1 MSLFEKL
8 NNKRYDLQEKKRFGP
23 GSDGK
28 VNVGGNRNQTS
39 TTTTTTGRVG
49 DLPVDD
55 IPDMSNPN
63 IKKKLNTDEKKIGK
77 LLDKEGKKIDKLS
90 NKIAKSTQKSL
101 LTKKFKKPIK
111 FVKKLKKYLKNPPS
125 STVLGKDS
133 RPKYDNAI
141 SALDQ
146 NLSKLKQNNK
156 AAKYTALINS
166 TNKNRPEFEGDI
178 PINKRGGVKNKFL
191 KYTKRLNKAEK
202 RPLGD
207 VVSRVTKDRASRGL
221 KIGDI
226 DFKKSEKLA
235 QQRAAR
241 IDPLTGKATKKGVE
255 NYILNRRN
263 KSYVSDAQMKKNQ
276 AQAKKILSN
285 PTGKEYRK
293 IEKTINQ
300 SSYAGKTAIP
310 ATKKELKKT
319 YKAIKSSKTVSA
331 TPLPKVYD
339 PKASKELGT
348 DVFRRIRKK
357 LSSSKTRPGK
367 VIDTP
372 TRRVKL
378 LKPTKVLKKI
388 QKPELEK
395 LIPKTNPKVTT
406 TSFIGPSV
414 PPKTTTTAA
423 TKLSKRLM
431 KNKNKYAVGLGLAL
445 AGGLYLRNRGK
456 NKEAE
461 KKRLALLNVQKEKD
475 KIQPMDVSLFLNR
488 TGTSPNKIVDKS
500 KQFTPSPYAY
510 RPKNQPKP
518 TYAKPTQYGS
528 FDSKTKR
535 MVQTTK
541 KPKNINKNLP

>member
-8 NNKRYDLQEKKRFGP
+8 NNKRYDLQEKERKRFAP

-39 TTTTTTGRVG
+39 TTTTTTA
-49 DLPVDD
+49 VDD
-55 IPDMSNPN
+55 IPDMSNPKT
-63 IKKKLNTDEKKIGK
+63 KKKLDTTEKKINK
-77 LLDKEGKKIDKLS
+77 LIDKEGKKIDKLG
-90 NKIAKSTQKSL
+90 NKITKSTEKSI
-101 LTKKFKKPIK
+101 LTRKFKKPIK
-111 FVKKLKKYLKNPPS
+111 LVKKLKKYLKNPPS
-125 STVLGKDS
+125 SAVIDTSGLYKKS
-133 RPKYDNAI
+133 IA
-141 SALDQ
+141 ALDK
-146 NLSKLKQNNK
+146 NLSKLKQQNK

-178 PINKRGGVKNKFL
+178 PLNKRGGVKNKFL

-226 DFKKSEKLA
+226 DFKNSEKLA

-241 IDPLTGKATKKGVE
+241 IDPTTGKATKKGVE

-388 QKPELEK
+388 SKPEIEK
-395 LIPKTNPKVTT
+395 IIPKTNPKVTT

-445 AGGLYLRNRGK
+445 AGGLYLKNRAK

-475 KIQPMDVSLFLNR
+475 KIQPMDASLFLNR
-488 TGTSPNKIVDKS
+488 TGTSPNKVADKS

-518 TYAKPTQYGS
+518 TYAKPAQYGS
-528 FDSKTKR
+528 FDSKTNR

>member
-8 NNKRYDLQEKKRFGP
+8 NNKRYDLQEKKKFGP

-28 VNVGGNRNQTS
+28 VPIGGNRNQTS

-49 DLPVDD
+49 DSPVDD

-77 LLDKEGKKIDKLS
+77 LLDKEGKKIDKLG
-90 NKIAKSTQKSL
+90 NKITKSTEKSI
-101 LTKKFKKPIK
+101 LTRKFKKPIK
-111 FVKKLKKYLKNPPS
+111 LVKKLKKYLKNPPS
-125 STVLGKDS
+125 SAVIDTSGLYKKS
-133 RPKYDNAI
+133 IA
-141 SALDQ
+141 ALDK
-146 NLSKLKQNNK
+146 NLSKLKQQNK

-241 IDPLTGKATKKGVE
+241 IDPTTGKATKKGVE

-357 LSSSKTRPGK
+357 ISSSKTRPGK

-372 TRRVKL
+372 TRRFKL

-388 QKPELEK
+388 SKPEIEK
-395 LIPKTNPKVTT
+395 IIPKTNPKVTT

-445 AGGLYLRNRGK
+445 AGGLYLRNRAK

-475 KIQPMDVSLFLNR
+475 KIQPMDASLFLNR
-488 TGTSPNKIVDKS
+488 TGTSPNKVVDKS
-500 KQFTPSPYAY
+500 KQFTPSPYAF

-518 TYAKPTQYGS
+518 TYAKPAQYGS
-528 FDSKTKR
+528 FDSKTNR

-541 KPKNINKNLP
+541 KPKNINKNIP

>member
-1 MSLFEKL
+1 MSLFERL
-8 NNKRYDLQEKKRFGP
+8 NNKRYDLQEKKKFAP

-28 VNVGGNRNQTS
+28 VPVGGNRNQTS
-39 TTTTTTGRVG
+39 RTTTTTA
-49 DLPVDD
+49 VDD

-63 IKKKLNTDEKKIGK
+63 IKKKLNTDEKKISK
-77 LLDKEGKKIDKLS
+77 LIDKEGKKIDKLG
-90 NKIAKSTQKSL
+90 NKITKSTEKSI
-101 LTKKFKKPIK
+101 LTRKFKKPIK
-111 FVKKLKKYLKNPPS
+111 LVKKLRKYLKNPPS
-125 STVLGKDS
+125 SAVIDTSGLYKKS
-133 RPKYDNAI
+133 IA
-141 SALDQ
+141 ALDK
-146 NLSKLKQNNK
+146 NLSKLKQQNK

-178 PINKRGGVKNKFL
+178 PLNKRGGVKNKFL

-226 DFKKSEKLA
+226 DFKNSEKLA

-241 IDPLTGKATKKGVE
+241 IDPTTGKATKKGVE

-319 YKAIKSSKTVSA
+319 YKAIKSSKTISA

-357 LSSSKTRPGK
+357 ISSSKTRPGK

-372 TRRVKL
+372 TRRFKL

-388 QKPELEK
+388 SKPEIEK
-395 LIPKTNPKVTT
+395 IIPKTNPKVTT

-475 KIQPMDVSLFLNR
+475 KIQPVDASLFLNR
-488 TGTSPNKIVDKS
+488 TGTSPNKVADKS

-528 FDSKTKR
+528 FDSKTKK

>member
-39 TTTTTTGRVG
+39 TTTTTTA
-49 DLPVDD
+49 VDD
-55 IPDMSNPN
+55 IPDMSNPKT
-63 IKKKLNTDEKKIGK
+63 KKKLDTTEKKINK
-77 LLDKEGKKIDKLS
+77 LIDKEGKKIDKLG
-90 NKIAKSTQKSL
+90 NKITKSTEKSL

-111 FVKKLKKYLKNPPS
+111 LVKKLKKYLKNPPS
-125 STVLGKDS
+125 S
-133 RPKYDNAI
+133 AI
-141 SALDQ
+141 IDTSGTYKKTIASLDKT
-146 NLSKLKQNNK
+146 LSNLKQQNK

-178 PINKRGGVKNKFL
+178 PLNKRGGVKNKFL

-226 DFKKSEKLA
+226 DFKNSEKLA

-241 IDPLTGKATKKGVE
+241 IDPTTGKATKKGVE

-357 LSSSKTRPGK
+357 LPSSKTRPGK

-388 QKPELEK
+388 SKPEIEK
-395 LIPKTNPKVTT
+395 IIPKTNPKVTT

-475 KIQPMDVSLFLNR
+475 KIQPVDASLFLNR
-488 TGTSPNKIVDKS
+488 TGTSPNKVADKS

-528 FDSKTKR
+528 FDSKTKK

>member
-8 NNKRYDLQEKKRFGP
+8 NNKRYDLQEKERKRFAP

-28 VNVGGNRNQTS
+28 VNVGGNPNQTS

-49 DLPVDD
+49 N
-55 IPDMSNPN
+55 IPDMSNPST
-63 IKKKLNTDEKKIGK
+63 KKKLDTTEKQLNK
-77 LLDKEGKKIDKLS
+77 LIDKEGKKIDKLG
-90 NKIAKSTQKSL
+90 NKITKSTEKSI
-101 LTKKFKKPIK
+101 LTRKFKKPIK
-111 FVKKLKKYLKNPPS
+111 LVKKLKKYLKNPPS
-125 STVLGKDS
+125 SAVIDTSGLYKKS
-133 RPKYDNAI
+133 IA
-141 SALDQ
+141 ALDK
-146 NLSKLKQNNK
+146 NLSKLKQQNK

-178 PINKRGGVKNKFL
+178 PLNKRGGVKNKFL

-226 DFKKSEKLA
+226 DFKNSEKLA

-241 IDPLTGKATKKGVE
+241 IDPTTGKATKKGVE

-319 YKAIKSSKTVSA
+319 YKAIKSSKTISA

-388 QKPELEK
+388 SKPEIEK
-395 LIPKTNPKVTT
+395 IIPKTNPKVTT

-475 KIQPMDVSLFLNR
+475 KIQPVDASLFLNR
-488 TGTSPNKIVDKS
+488 TGTSPNKVADKS

-528 FDSKTKR
+528 FDSKTKK

>member
-8 NNKRYDLQEKKRFGP
+8 NNKRYDLQEKERKRFAP

-39 TTTTTTGRVG
+39 TTTTTTA
-49 DLPVDD
+49 VDD
-55 IPDMSNPN
+55 IPDMSNPKT
-63 IKKKLNTDEKKIGK
+63 KKKLDTTEKQLNK
-77 LLDKEGKKIDKLS
+77 LIDKEGKKIDKLG
-90 NKIAKSTQKSL
+90 NKITKSTEKSI
-101 LTKKFKKPIK
+101 LTRKFKKPIK
-111 FVKKLKKYLKNPPS
+111 LVKKLKKYLKNPPS
-125 STVLGKDS
+125 SAVIDTSGLYKKS
-133 RPKYDNAI
+133 IA
-141 SALDQ
+141 ALDK
-146 NLSKLKQNNK
+146 NLSKLKQQNK

-178 PINKRGGVKNKFL
+178 PLNKRGGVKNKFL

-241 IDPLTGKATKKGVE
+241 IDPTTGKATKKGVE

-319 YKAIKSSKTVSA
+319 YKAIKSSKTISA

-357 LSSSKTRPGK
+357 ISSDKTRSGK

-445 AGGLYLRNRGK
+445 AGGLYLRNRVK

-461 KKRLALLNVQKEKD
+461 KKRLALLNIQKEKD
-475 KIQPMDVSLFLNR
+475 KIQPVDASLFLNR
-488 TGTSPNKIVDKS
+488 TGTSPNKVADKS

-528 FDSKTKR
+528 FDSKTKK

>member
-1 MSLFEKL
+1 M
-8 NNKRYDLQEKKRFGP
+8 
-23 GSDGK
+23 
-28 VNVGGNRNQTS
+28 
-39 TTTTTTGRVG
+39 
-49 DLPVDD
+49 
-55 IPDMSNPN
+55 
-63 IKKKLNTDEKKIGK
+63 
-77 LLDKEGKKIDKLS
+77 
-90 NKIAKSTQKSL
+90 
-101 LTKKFKKPIK
+101 
-111 FVKKLKKYLKNPPS
+111 
-125 STVLGKDS
+125 
-133 RPKYDNAI
+133 
-141 SALDQ
+141 
-146 NLSKLKQNNK
+146 
-156 AAKYTALINS
+156 
-166 TNKNRPEFEGDI
+166 
-178 PINKRGGVKNKFL
+178 
-191 KYTKRLNKAEK
+191 
-202 RPLGD
+202 
-207 VVSRVTKDRASRGL
+207 
-221 KIGDI
+221 
-226 DFKKSEKLA
+226 
-235 QQRAAR
+235 
-241 IDPLTGKATKKGVE
+241 
-255 NYILNRRN
+255 
-263 KSYVSDAQMKKNQ
+263 
-276 AQAKKILSN
+276 
-285 PTGKEYRK
+285 
-293 IEKTINQ
+293 
-300 SSYAGKTAIP
+300 
-310 ATKKELKKT
+310 
-319 YKAIKSSKTVSA
+319 
-331 TPLPKVYD
+331 
-339 PKASKELGT
+339 
-348 DVFRRIRKK
+348 FRRIRKK
-357 LSSSKTRPGK
+357 LSSSKTRSGK

>member
-63 IKKKLNTDEKKIGK
+63 TKKKLDTTEKQLNK
-77 LLDKEGKKIDKLS
+77 LIDKEGKKI
-90 NKIAKSTQKSL
+90 NKITNKITKSTEKSL

-111 FVKKLKKYLKNPPS
+111 LVKKLKKYLKNPPS
-125 STVLGKDS
+125 S
-133 RPKYDNAI
+133 AI
-141 SALDQ
+141 IDTSGTYKKTIASLDKT
-146 NLSKLKQNNK
+146 LSNLKQQNK

-178 PINKRGGVKNKFL
+178 PLNKRGGVKNKFL

-241 IDPLTGKATKKGVE
+241 IDPTTGKATKKGVE

-445 AGGLYLRNRGK
+445 AGGLYLKNRAK

-475 KIQPMDVSLFLNR
+475 KIQPMDASLFLNR
-488 TGTSPNKIVDKS
+488 TGTSPNKVVDKS
-500 KQFTPSPYAY
+500 KQFTPSPYAF

-518 TYAKPTQYGS
+518 TYAKPAQYGS
-528 FDSKTKR
+528 FDSKTNR

>member
-1 MSLFEKL
+1 MP
-8 NNKRYDLQEKKRFGP
+8 RW
-23 GSDGK
+23 
-28 VNVGGNRNQTS
+28 
-39 TTTTTTGRVG
+39 
-49 DLPVDD
+49 
-55 IPDMSNPN
+55 
-63 IKKKLNTDEKKIGK
+63 KKI
-77 LLDKEGKKIDKLS
+77 
-90 NKIAKSTQKSL
+90 
-101 LTKKFKKPIK
+101 
-111 FVKKLKKYLKNPPS
+111 
-125 STVLGKDS
+125 
-133 RPKYDNAI
+133 RH
-141 SALDQ
+141 
-146 NLSKLKQNNK
+146 KQ
-156 AAKYTALINS
+156 
-166 TNKNRPEFEGDI
+166 
-178 PINKRGGVKNKFL
+178 
-191 KYTKRLNKAEK
+191 
-202 RPLGD
+202 
-207 VVSRVTKDRASRGL
+207 
-221 KIGDI
+221 
-226 DFKKSEKLA
+226 
-235 QQRAAR
+235 
-241 IDPLTGKATKKGVE
+241 
-255 NYILNRRN
+255 
-263 KSYVSDAQMKKNQ
+263 
-276 AQAKKILSN
+276 KKILSN

-357 LSSSKTRPGK
+357 LSSSKTRSGK